1 MKYWAFILNN
11 ILAIFLF
18 IDTVK
23 AQVVPSPYA
32 AHAWELQR
40 EGKLGEAIEEYKRD
54 YSQKANYTSAIQVA
68 ALYSVTDIRDSAFFW
83 LDKLLTLELPF
94 PIYQEE
100 RFYHLLNYPVW
111 AVFEEKYILIFEA
124 KFGQVGNIE
133 LARRLWHLGMK
144 DQAYSFEWN
153 LSNRMLGDA
162 SPITKAVLLLQE
174 KNRSENMAEVDRL
187 IAAHGWPRL
196 SDVGSCGSRATFYIV
211 QHVKDVSKRE
221 EYIGRLKEA
230 CESNEANWKDF
241 ATMYDRLLVEKT
253 GKQLY
258 GTQKFFNSQNQ
269 LELRPIEDPDNV
281 NTRRQEVGLSPL
293 K

>member
-230 CESNEANWKDF
+230 CESNEAN
-241 ATMYDRLLVEKT
+241 
-253 GKQLY
+253 
-258 GTQKFFNSQNQ
+258 
-269 LELRPIEDPDNV
+269 
-281 NTRRQEVGLSPL
+281 
-293 K
+293 